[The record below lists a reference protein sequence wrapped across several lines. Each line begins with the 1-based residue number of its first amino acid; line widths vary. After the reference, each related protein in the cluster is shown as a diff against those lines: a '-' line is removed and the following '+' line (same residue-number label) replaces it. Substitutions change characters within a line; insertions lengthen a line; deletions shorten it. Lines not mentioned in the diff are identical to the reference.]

1 MGWGNN
7 ERKYTEILPWLVI
20 GQGSMADDMHSLVK
34 FGITH
39 VLNVTTEMPN
49 KFPEYFVYLK
59 IPIKDE
65 FEENLTQHFDKI
77 ISWIKNIE
85 DKKGKLY
92 IHCTAGASR
101 APAVAMTF
109 LISGRKIPLAD
120 AFNYI
125 QARRPLV
132 NVGKNFLY
140 QLAELEVKV
149 LGGTSVSQHPNWEF
163 YEYNILRAE
172 DYEKLPVNGIMK
184 TTSILYQKWSDD

>member
-1 MGWGNN
+1 MGWGNK
-7 ERKYTEILPWLVI
+7 ERKFTELLPWIVI
-20 GQGSMADDMHSLVK
+20 GQGSMADDMHNLVK
-34 FGITH
+34 WGITH

-65 FEENLTQHFDKI
+65 FEENLAQHFDKI
-77 ISWIKNIE
+77 LGWIKNIE
-85 DKKGKLY
+85 EKKGKLY

-101 APAVAMTF
+101 APAVAMAF
-109 LISGRKIPLAD
+109 LVSERKIPLAD

-125 QARRPLV
+125 QSRRPLV

-140 QLAELEVKV
+140 QLAELEVKT

-184 TTSILYQKWSDD
+184 TTSILYQKWNAE